1 MELPAPITEN
11 VVSITITGDPAMVED
26 VYESLMDRWGP
37 ASTLTVEEVEFTE
50 PTLVTWGTY
59 IKKVDGSH

>member
-37 ASTLTVEEVEFTE
+37 ASTLTVEEVAFTE